1 MSPRPSILYVIT
13 SFGHGGAQKNM
24 LELAARARDSGGF
37 KVAAVALKDGGI
49 YEERFRAA
57 GIETETLGLADGWP
71 RAALTLPSAFAGL
84 VGAAERV
91 SADII
96 HSFLFQA
103 NILGRFAARLTRA
116 KNISSVRVMEREK
129 KAALAVSR
137 FTGFLVDEMTVNSD
151 NLLEFA
157 RSTEGLPAEKIKL
170 IRNYVGTKNAC
181 SRDRSSRRRF
191 GFSDGDFVV
200 AAVGRLSRQKGFEYL
215 VDAVSLIKDDIPRI
229 RVVIVGDGELKR
241 RLDGKIISAGL
252 SGRVILAGESR
263 DPSDI
268 ISSANLVAIPSLWEG
283 FPNVALEAVA
293 AGVPVVAT
301 DACALDGFL
310 DGDFIVAAADAVAL
324 AHKILEIERDPAAAR
339 RSVESSAFRLPDY
352 TSEDIFEN
360 YFKIYRALLGES

>member
-1 MSPRPSILYVIT
+1 
-13 SFGHGGAQKNM
+13 M
-24 LELAARARDSGGF
+24 LELSVRARDRGGF

-49 YEERFRAA
+49 YEERFRAV
-57 GIETETLGLADGWP
+57 GIETATLGLADGWP
-71 RAALTLPSAFAGL
+71 LAALTLPSAFAGL
-84 VGAAERV
+84 VAQTERF

-137 FTGFLVDEMTVNSD
+137 LTGFLVDEMTVNSD
-151 NLLEFA
+151 SLLGFA
-157 RSTEGLPAEKIKL
+157 RSTEGLPAPKIRL
-170 IRNYVGTKNAC
+170 IRNYVEINAA
-181 SRDRSSRRRF
+181 RPRALDARRRF
-191 GFSDGDFVV
+191 GFADGDFVV
-200 AAVGRLSRQKGFEYL
+200 AVVGRLSRQKGFEYL
-215 VDAVSLIKDDIPRI
+215 VDAVNLIKDDIPGL
-229 RVVIVGDGELKR
+229 RVVIVGDGELRR

-252 SGRVILAGESR
+252 SGRVVLAGESR

-268 ISSANLVAIPSLWEG
+268 ISSADLVAIPSLWEG

-301 DACALDGFL
+301 NACALDGFL
-310 DGDFIVAAADAVAL
+310 DGDFIVEAADAVAL

-339 RSVESSAFRLPDY
+339 RSVESAAIHLPDY

-360 YFKIYRALLGES
+360 YFELYRALLGEA